1 MKKSVYVIVVIVVLI
16 AVSVTIYLAIEA
28 RRNHGYDKQTKEKTE
43 EKKEKTSNEKI
54 SKEDV
59 EKKKQEFKK
68 TEKLRLKASQ
78 YRKRLDDK
86 SVFPDVYF
94 LYLIGKHKGLNKE
107 NLRDKV
113 KENIIFSEGRFR
125 YAFDKGYGFT
135 KKEGG
140 KEVERFLSEFKKADN
155 FKKDYGNIYK
165 ELGITARELYNI
177 EKISILKNETI
188 IKYEKKE
195 ISDLKEYKKIK
206 KKILTDFKKTNYW
219 KTIEKAIDRTFD
231 LLQKNPKPTLAEI
244 KEANLDVYK
253 SPYKD

>member
-16 AVSVTIYLAIEA
+16 AVSVTTYLAREA
-28 RRNHGYDKQTKEKTE
+28 RQNHRSDKQAKEKTA
-43 EKKEKTSNEKI
+43 EKTKKISKEKI

-140 KEVERFLSEFKKADN
+140 KEVAKFLNRLEKTDSRGM
-155 FKKDYGNIYK
+155 DYNKLYK
-165 ELGITARELYNI
+165 ELGITAQELYSI

-188 IKYEKKE
+188 IKYEKK
-195 ISDLKEYKKIK
+195 KY
-206 KKILTDFKKTNYW
+206 
-219 KTIEKAIDRTFD
+219 
-231 LLQKNPKPTLAEI
+231 PT
-244 KEANLDVYK
+244 
-253 SPYKD
+253 

>member
-1 MKKSVYVIVVIVVLI
+1 M
-16 AVSVTIYLAIEA
+16 
-28 RRNHGYDKQTKEKTE
+28 
-43 EKKEKTSNEKI
+43 
-54 SKEDV
+54 
-59 EKKKQEFKK
+59 
-68 TEKLRLKASQ
+68 
-78 YRKRLDDK
+78 
-86 SVFPDVYF
+86 
-94 LYLIGKHKGLNKE
+94 IGKHKGLNKE

>member
-1 MKKSVYVIVVIVVLI
+1 MRSWLSVFFADTKSKKGSRHTDCSTIIQLSNKMDNSLLVVRDINHKYIVV
-16 AVSVTIYLAIEA
+16 
-28 RRNHGYDKQTKEKTE
+28 
-43 EKKEKTSNEKI
+43 
-54 SKEDV
+54 
-59 EKKKQEFKK
+59 
-68 TEKLRLKASQ
+68 
-78 YRKRLDDK
+78 
-86 SVFPDVYF
+86 
-94 LYLIGKHKGLNKE
+94 
-107 NLRDKV
+107 
-113 KENIIFSEGRFR
+113 
-125 YAFDKGYGFT
+125 
-135 KKEGG
+135 EGG

-165 ELGITARELYNI
+165 ELGITARELYSI

-206 KKILTDFKKTNYW
+206 KKIFTDFKKTNYW

>member
-1 MKKSVYVIVVIVVLI
+1 MKKIRFIIIVVVILI
-16 AVSVTIYLAIEA
+16 AVFITAYWI
-28 RRNHGYDKQTKEKTE
+28 RKTE
-43 EKKEKTSNEKI
+43 QDNSSSKQIKETAEEKTSNKKI
-54 SKEDV
+54 NKKDV
-59 EKKKQEFKK
+59 KKDKREFKK
-68 TEKLRLKASQ
+68 VESIRIKVSR
-78 YRKRLDDK
+78 YRKKLDYR

-135 KKEGG
+135 KKEGE

-155 FKKDYGNIYK
+155 FKKDYENIYK
-165 ELGITARELYNI
+165 ELGITAQELYNI

-188 IKYEKKE
+188 IRYEKKE
-195 ISDLKEYKKIK
+195 IPDLKEYKKIK
-206 KKILTDFKKTNYW
+206 KKTLTDFKKTNYW

-244 KEANLDVYK
+244 KKANLDVYK

>member
-16 AVSVTIYLAIEA
+16 AVSVTTYLAREA
-28 RRNHGYDKQTKEKTE
+28 RQNHRSDKQAKEKTA
-43 EKKEKTSNEKI
+43 EKTKKISKEKI

-135 KKEGG
+135 KKRRG
-140 KEVERFLSEFKKADN
+140 KRSREIFK
-155 FKKDYGNIYK
+155 
-165 ELGITARELYNI
+165 
-177 EKISILKNETI
+177 
-188 IKYEKKE
+188 
-195 ISDLKEYKKIK
+195 
-206 KKILTDFKKTNYW
+206 
-219 KTIEKAIDRTFD
+219 
-231 LLQKNPKPTLAEI
+231 
-244 KEANLDVYK
+244 
-253 SPYKD
+253 